1 MTRLLEST
9 FIDGPVGRLE
19 ALVEGPD
26 DAIRI
31 ERVAVICHP
40 HPLHGGTMHN
50 KVVFRLARAAR
61 EAAAVVVRFNFRAVG
76 QSAGEAGI
84 FASRPFYPM
93 FSGVPNGP
101 LRLSPPQVHAAV
113 HNSGNKVVFRLARAA
128 REAAAVVV
136 RFNFRAV
143 GQSAGVHDGG
153 SGEQDDL
160 RAALRFASEHYP
172 GIPLVAGGFSFGS
185 RVGLRVVCGQA
196 AGVERFLAVG
206 TPVEYG
212 EWDFLADCRCPVHFL
227 HGTND
232 EHGRRPTMEAAFAKA
247 AEPKTLTWIEASDHF
262 FSDALDELEQAARK
276 AILAA

>member
-76 QSAGEAGI
+76 QSAG
-84 FASRPFYPM
+84 
-93 FSGVPNGP
+93 
-101 LRLSPPQVHAAV
+101 
-113 HNSGNKVVFRLARAA
+113 
-128 REAAAVVV
+128 
-136 RFNFRAV
+136 
-143 GQSAGVHDGG
+143 VHDGA

-160 RAALRFASEHYP
+160 RAALRFAAERYP
-172 GIPLVAGGFSFGS
+172 DIPLVAGGFSFGS
-185 RVGLRVVCGQA
+185 RVGLRVVCGQE

-232 EHGRRPTMEAAFAKA
+232 GHGRRPTMEAAFAKA

-262 FSDALDELEQAARK
+262 FSDALDELEQATRK

>member
-61 EAAAVVVRFNFRAVG
+61 EAG
-76 QSAGEAGI
+76 
-84 FASRPFYPM
+84 
-93 FSGVPNGP
+93 
-101 LRLSPPQVHAAV
+101 
-113 HNSGNKVVFRLARAA
+113 
-128 REAAAVVV
+128 AVVV

-143 GQSAGVHDGG
+143 GQSAGVHDGAG
-153 SGEQDDL
+153 GEQDDL
-160 RAALRFASEHYP
+160 RAALRFASAHYP

-185 RVGLRVVCGQA
+185 RVGLRVVCGQE
-196 AGVERFLAVG
+196 AGVERFLSVG
-206 TPVEYG
+206 TPVEHG
-212 EWDFLADCRCPVHFL
+212 EWDFLADCLCPVHFL

-232 EHGRRPTMEAAFAKA
+232 EHGRRATMEAAFAKA